1 MGNMKTA
8 AAFAALAACIGGTAH
23 LRRNIRM
30 PVREYTRYALY
41 MAALDDEI
49 CRNEL
54 EGKNIGGELILF
66 PPKSESL
73 QYRYHLFLQ
82 MNRRKSRAA
91 LQAEIAQR
99 CLLCPPGRLPGTPR
113 LFFPRAQNW
122 CRTCFSGRE
131 DGVFSC
137 PLPA

>member
-1 MGNMKTA
+1 MDFMGNMKTA
-8 AAFAALAACIGGTAH
+8 AAFAALAACISGAAH

-30 PVREYTRYALY
+30 PLREYTRYALY

-73 QYRYHLFLQ
+73 QYRYHLF
-82 MNRRKSRAA
+82 S
-91 LQAEIAQR
+91 
-99 CLLCPPGRLPGTPR
+99 
-113 LFFPRAQNW
+113 
-122 CRTCFSGRE
+122 CR
-131 DGVFSC
+131 
-137 PLPA
+137 